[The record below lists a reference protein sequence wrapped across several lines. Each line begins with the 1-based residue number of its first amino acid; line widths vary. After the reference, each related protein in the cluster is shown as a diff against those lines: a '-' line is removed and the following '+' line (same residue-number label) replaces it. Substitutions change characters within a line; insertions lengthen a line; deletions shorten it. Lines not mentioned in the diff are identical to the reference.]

1 MNDVLSKL
9 ALKSVLNAAGP
20 MTFLGASAVSQ
31 DAIDAAVAILPL
43 NVEMPELH
51 RAASHAIAS
60 ATGSEAGCVTACA
73 ASGITI
79 AVAASMTGD
88 DLGRIE
94 RLPDTEGLKDEIVL
108 MKGHNCHFS
117 GGISQMVRL
126 AGACVTEIGAVN
138 RATRYQLETAL
149 GERTAAALYVVS
161 HQTAQVGMIL
171 LEEFCLV
178 CRSKNIPVIVDA
190 SAEYDLCGFLE
201 AGADLVIYSAHKY
214 LGGLTAGIIAGRKD
228 LVRACYLQEFGIGR
242 AMKVGKEGIAS
253 TIAVLE
259 QLSRLDKAEIQREE
273 TARSELAADLLRSVD
288 GLAISFEADPTGNP
302 VMRVRIKVDEAEAG
316 LTAADLNRS
325 LAAQDPAIYIRGHDN
340 DPFSLLL
347 DPCALSDDN
356 TRLVCQGIANIVKQA
371 SRDRDAF
378 RASLPPAE
386 GWITTWPDPP
396 PRRKS

>member
-1 MNDVLSKL
+1 MDDVLSRL
-9 ALKSVLNAAGP
+9 GLKSVVNAAGP
-20 MTFLGASAVSQ
+20 MTFLGASAVNQ

-51 RAASHAIAS
+51 RAASRAIAG

-79 AVAASMTGD
+79 AVAASITGD

-94 RLPDTEGLKDEIVL
+94 RLPDTEGLKDEVVL

-117 GGISQMVRL
+117 GEIAQMVRL
-126 AGACVTEIGAVN
+126 AGAGVIEIGTVN

-161 HQTAQVGMIL
+161 HQTAQVGMIA
-171 LEEFCLV
+171 LEEFCSI

-190 SAEYDLCGFLE
+190 SAEHDLRGFLE
-201 AGADLVIYSAHKY
+201 AGADLVIYSAHKF
-214 LGGLTAGIIAGRKD
+214 LGGLTAGIVAGQKD

-259 QLSRLDKAEIQREE
+259 HWGRLDKAAIQREE
-273 TARSELAADLLRSVD
+273 TARLELAADLLNLVD
-288 GLAISFEADPTGNP
+288 GLAISLEADPTGNP
-302 VMRVRIKVDEAEAG
+302 VTRVRIRVDEAEAG
-316 LTAADLNRS
+316 LAAADLNRS
-325 LAAQDPAIYIRGHDN
+325 LAAQDPAIYIRSHDN
-340 DPFSLLL
+340 DPCSLLL

-356 TRLVCQGIANIVKQA
+356 TRLVCQRIANIVKQA